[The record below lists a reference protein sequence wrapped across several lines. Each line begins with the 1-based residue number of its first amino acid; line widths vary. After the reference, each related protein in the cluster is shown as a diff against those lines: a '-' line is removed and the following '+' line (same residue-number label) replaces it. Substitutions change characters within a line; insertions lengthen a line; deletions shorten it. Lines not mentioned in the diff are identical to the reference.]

1 MSEYEVLNLL
11 HEMTL
16 LMNIS
21 KNNENVDH
29 QTSHLIVTDF
39 IGQRK
44 NWWGSL
50 FKQQ

>member
-29 QTSHLIVTDF
+29 QISHLIVIGF
-39 IGQRK
+39 IGQ
-44 NWWGSL
+44 
-50 FKQQ
+50 